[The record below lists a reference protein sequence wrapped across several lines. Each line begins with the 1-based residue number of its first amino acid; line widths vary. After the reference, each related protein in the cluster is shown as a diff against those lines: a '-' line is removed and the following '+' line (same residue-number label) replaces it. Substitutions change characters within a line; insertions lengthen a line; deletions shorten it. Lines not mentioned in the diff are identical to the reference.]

1 MWQRPVNI
9 TQYHRMFRLY
19 YTEEI
24 VFQMSYGSYNWF
36 IANLKG
42 YYPLWNY
49 LSDPVKRG
57 LRDLKWEIDLMALKE
72 EISLLYMGLKID
84 NGGWPQEQRIVFC

>member
-1 MWQRPVNI
+1 M
-9 TQYHRMFRLY
+9 QYHRMFRLY

-57 LRDLKWEIDLMALKE
+57 LRDLK
-72 EISLLYMGLKID
+72 
-84 NGGWPQEQRIVFC
+84 